1 MEVFITRSIP
11 EIGISY
17 LKKNGFKV
25 TINKNDKALSKKE
38 LISKIKN
45 ADAVISL
52 LSDKIDKEII
62 GKMERCKIIA
72 NYAVGFNNI
81 DVEYAKKKNIIV
93 TNTPYV
99 LTDSTADLAFTLLLA
114 AARRMKEGEKLIRE
128 KKFKGWE
135 PKLLLGIEL
144 NNKVLGIVG
153 AGRIG
158 SAVARRAKAFGMKI
172 IYNSRTKNLS
182 LEKELKAKKVTLN
195 NLLKNSDF
203 ISLHVPLTDK
213 TFHLINKK
221 NLKLLKRKCVFI
233 NTARGEIVEEKELIK
248 LLKSKKIFA
257 AGFDVYE
264 NEPQINSELLKL
276 DNVILLPHLGSGT
289 FEARNEMSLL
299 AAKNVVNVLKKKS
312 PITPV

>member
-1 MEVFITRSIP
+1 MKVFITRSIP
-11 EIGISY
+11 DIGINY

-25 TINKNDKALSKKE
+25 TINNKDKALSKKE
-38 LISKIKN
+38 LILKVKDT
-45 ADAVISL
+45 DAVISL

-62 GKMERCKIIA
+62 EKMGNCKIVA

-81 DVEYAKKKNIIV
+81 DVEYAKKKNIFV
-93 TNTPYV
+93 TNTPDV
-99 LTDSTADLAFTLLLA
+99 LTNSTADLAFTLLLA

-128 KKFKGWE
+128 KKFKGWA

-158 SAVARRAKAFGMKI
+158 SAVAKRAKAFGMKI
-172 IYNSRTKNLS
+172 MYYSRSKNYS
-182 LEKELKAKKVTLN
+182 LENELNAKKVALN
-195 NLLKNSDF
+195 KLLKNSDF
-203 ISLHVPLTDK
+203 VSLHVPLTDK

-221 NLKLLKRKCVFI
+221 NISLLKEKCVFI
-233 NTARGEIVEEKELIK
+233 NTARGEIVDEKELIK
-248 LLKSKKIFA
+248 LLISKKIFA

-264 NEPQINSELLKL
+264 NEPMINPKLLKL

-299 AAKNVVNVLKKKS
+299 AAKNVEKVLKGKL